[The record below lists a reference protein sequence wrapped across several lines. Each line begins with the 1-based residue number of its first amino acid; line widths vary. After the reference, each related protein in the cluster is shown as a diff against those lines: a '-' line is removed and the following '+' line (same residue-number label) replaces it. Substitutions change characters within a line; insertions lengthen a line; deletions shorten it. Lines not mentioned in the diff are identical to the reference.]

1 MKTSIIYCFSL
12 LTLFMFHCSLQAQNS
27 EPTLFTPKGLFEQV
41 RDKDGRVSNLESI
54 LINYNLPDSKGSN
67 GLLPALNTGYF
78 VLHFANGS
86 GMESATNADHIAR
99 REIIGK
105 VFQDVSN
112 FITPASA
119 SNQVHIL
126 VRNFADFTD
135 APASAVAA
143 SSAYYVMPHNSG
155 AASGDILDG
164 AVYQTINSGC
174 DAYSAV
180 TSSGANTGL
189 PVGETNLFYHGFAAF
204 NFNQLWNINSANPA
218 SASEVDFYSVALKEV
233 MNCLGLVSLINDGG
247 QSQFGNDHKYFSRY
261 DTQCKTATNIPFITN
276 SGACNMCNYLW
287 NPLLAVSSCI
297 DNNYNN
303 TNSTIHYK
311 TISETGVGNTSMSRS
326 PSNSDAEMLCSLGY
340 SVSNSFGSN
349 ANLNLASF
357 SLNCTNS
364 NSLSVA
370 SGTSVDGA
378 LNLLGNSG
386 VDLTISGS
394 LFLNNYSSNVTFQ
407 CLQVV
412 EGGGT
417 LNIGS
422 GGSSS
427 NIVYSTSAEAR
438 NTYHVLRYNLTD
450 GARSSDFRYVVL
462 KMMGGGCVEDN
473 CQLLNNGDFESFDG
487 FSCTMS
493 NIDAQQCWTD
503 FSGDSN
509 IMSPAC
515 AGTAMAFPTGA
526 LNSNIESGVSG
537 NGTNVLLLA
546 GTPQTS
552 SYFEESI
559 QQQMNQPLAVNES
572 YMLRYSV
579 RMISGANNNQQRMRA
594 VFTTDMQTTN
604 PLNWNPGNFTELFPF
619 MDVPDDGQW
628 HNYNQTIV
636 VPNIP
641 NLDVFIFGTDP
652 SSIYPF
658 GQPQLTYAVF
668 DDIQLTHIDN
678 RVLQFPPNTCGSVNW
693 NNMLNFVSP
702 TINNGE
708 FVINGVPQGS
718 GDFQWSTNVPGTYT
732 IQFNY
737 VDAFHTCQSIQQTIN
752 VLPQPLAN
760 ITFTDNNICI
770 GETIQL
776 TAVNNGQ
783 GNATYAWSPMNIT
796 SPDAGAV
803 VNATFNVSGFVSVVA
818 TVGTCTSFDG
828 QFFAVTDCPPAV
840 VTPVITGE
848 SCYNECDGSI
858 ALTAQNPFTIV
869 WSNGSTSPA
878 ISGLCPG
885 TYLATISMQG
895 FDVTQYTYVVS
906 GPPVGTLYNGNL
918 PPINGVVT
926 WPANFNVTCD
936 QDIVINANS
945 VLNMTNGTNNVIRF
959 TNNHG
964 IIIMPGGTLKANYTL
979 FTSTCGD
986 WWNGISC
993 RASSQ
998 TVRGMARLN
1007 QGCTVEKAIHAF
1019 MNHDGIG
1026 VGGNRGGRIEA
1037 HGVTFRNND
1046 RDVELRTFS
1055 VNPTIDYGANF
1066 YGCTFLV
1073 NTDALTPIDANNFRV
1088 ELNTNGRVNFVGCQ
1102 FNNQNNTM
1110 VTTDHMK
1117 AIDGYKS
1124 CILMYE
1130 TVAYPNSSIKGFDL
1144 GIDLLESGA
1153 TWNNI
1158 YSTEFAC
1165 YRGIYFGSQS
1175 KGRISF
1181 CDFGNMPAGMSADP
1195 IPTVDDED
1203 LNLDGSMDDGSYGI
1217 YLVGGFNNIISD
1229 NQLAIQQEAI
1239 NRYGII
1245 CINNNRQNNI
1255 HNNTFTNQKRALT
1268 CWKRNKFQDGSNDG
1282 VRITCNDFVTT
1293 TSGGYDIRVQDIG
1306 NTPNA
1311 GIAWKQMDYVQTNK
1325 SAFNQFDPNG
1335 QPTCDDDND
1344 LTAVGHRYYYFPGEG
1359 FIEYCG
1365 SVQPVQTGQ
1374 QGICL
1379 PIDLPNFS
1387 PTGSPISISTALAA
1401 VDVAYSQ
1408 KFSQWLSIVDGGNTD
1423 EVVDQILMA
1432 DFTDAM
1438 DLYHDLMSKSPAL
1451 SDEAM
1456 VEAIKKE
1463 YDFPASLLT
1472 AILQANPSAAK
1483 SAAIRAELDNRTNAL
1498 TPYQRALINEGINL
1512 TSLKEALEADMV
1524 AINFHRYE
1532 ICREA
1537 LEALMQTD
1545 VSDPNTD
1552 ALVAEVMNKE
1562 FNVYDRYLNINRQLN
1577 SGDQATALW
1586 LLEDAKT
1593 AYNLSPRQ
1601 WNEYYEMIELY
1612 NLEMQLLSV
1621 PTSLTATQVALLES
1635 KMMSK
1640 NDMVAQKAWSL
1651 LIGMGNGNT
1660 DDPLY
1665 DEEGAVAKSL
1675 VRLSDIPKESMATL
1689 YPNPAAAFC
1698 IIKLSE
1704 PMELHRVTV
1713 SNALGQIVLET
1724 PVAAEMMEIPL
1735 ETKQLKSGSYFVQ
1748 LWTNHNELVST
1759 LSLIVE

>member
-1 MKTSIIYCFSL
+1 
-12 LTLFMFHCSLQAQNS
+12 
-27 EPTLFTPKGLFEQV
+27 
-41 RDKDGRVSNLESI
+41 
-54 LINYNLPDSKGSN
+54 
-67 GLLPALNTGYF
+67 
-78 VLHFANGS
+78 
-86 GMESATNADHIAR
+86 
-99 REIIGK
+99 
-105 VFQDVSN
+105 
-112 FITPASA
+112 
-119 SNQVHIL
+119 
-126 VRNFADFTD
+126 
-135 APASAVAA
+135 
-143 SSAYYVMPHNSG
+143 
-155 AASGDILDG
+155 
-164 AVYQTINSGC
+164 
-174 DAYSAV
+174 
-180 TSSGANTGL
+180 
-189 PVGETNLFYHGFAAF
+189 
-204 NFNQLWNINSANPA
+204 
-218 SASEVDFYSVALKEV
+218 

-247 QSQFGNDHKYFSRY
+247 QSQFGNDHPYFSRY
-261 DTQCKTATNIPFITN
+261 DMQCKTASDLSFITN
-276 SGACNMCNYLW
+276 NGACNMRAYSW
-287 NPLLAVSSCI
+287 NPLITVSSCI
-297 DNNYNN
+297 NNNYNN
-303 TNSTIHYK
+303 TNGTIHYR
-311 TISETGVGNTSMSRS
+311 TISETGQGNASMHRS
-326 PSNSDAEMLCSLGY
+326 PTSAEAEMLCTLGY
-340 SVSNSFGSN
+340 SRGNSFGSN
-349 ANLNLASF
+349 VNLNAASY
-357 SLNCTNS
+357 SASCTNT
-364 NSLSVA
+364 NSISV
-370 SGTSVDGA
+370 SGGNT
-378 LNLLGNSG
+378 LNGIPAIVGNLG
-386 VDLTISGS
+386 VDLNISGS
-394 LFLNNYSSNVTFQ
+394 SLLNNYASNVTFD
-407 CLQVV
+407 CLQVIA
-412 EGGGT
+412 GGGT
-417 LNIGS
+417 LNMSS

-427 NIVYSTSAEAR
+427 NIVYSTNADLR
-438 NTYHVLRYNLTD
+438 NAYHVLRYSLTD
-450 GARSSDFRYVVL
+450 GEKSSDFRYVVL
-462 KMMGGGCVEDN
+462 KMMGGGCTEDN
-473 CQLLNNGDFESFDG
+473 CQLLNNGNFDSFDG
-487 FSCTMS
+487 SDCQMS
-493 NIDAQQCWTD
+493 NMETQQCWID
-503 FSGDSN
+503 LAGSGN
-509 IMSPAC
+509 IMSPLC
-515 AGTAMAFPTGA
+515 AGQPMEFPTGTNLA
-526 LNSNIESGVSG
+526 AVEDGVSG

-546 GTPQTS
+546 GNVNIS
-552 SYFEESI
+552 GYFQEAV
-559 QQQMNQPLAVNES
+559 QQGMNQSLMPNES
-572 YMLRYSV
+572 YRLRYSV
-579 RMISGANNNQQRMRA
+579 RMISEANNNAMRIRTSFA
-594 VFTTDMQTTN
+594 NTIQPTN
-604 PLNWNPGNFTELFPF
+604 FNTWNAASFNELFPF
-619 MDVPDDGQW
+619 MDFPDDGQW
-628 HNYNQTIV
+628 HNYDQTILM
-636 VPNIP
+636 PNIS
-641 NLDVFIFGTDP
+641 NLDVFMLGTNP
-652 SSIYPF
+652 ASLYTPLQYAKIYC
-658 GQPQLTYAVF
+658 VF

-708 FVINGVPQGS
+708 FVINGVSQGS

-752 VLPQPLAN
+752 VLPQPIAN

-783 GNATYAWSPMNIT
+783 GNATYTWSPINIT
-796 SPDAGAV
+796 APDAGAV
-803 VNATFNVSGFVSVVA
+803 VDATFNVSGFVTVTA
-818 TVGTCTSFDG
+818 TVGPCVNFHS
-828 QFFAVTDCPPAV
+828 QFFVVTDCPPAV
-840 VTPVITGE
+840 VTPVITNV
-848 SCYNECDGSI
+848 SCYNACNGSI
-858 ALTAQNPFTIV
+858 ALTAQNPFTVV
-869 WSNGSTSPA
+869 WSNGSTSPT

-895 FDVTQYTYVVS
+895 FDVTQYSYVIS
-906 GPPVGTLYNGNL
+906 NAPVGTLYNGNL

-926 WPANFNVTCD
+926 WPGNFNVTCD

-945 VLNMTNGTNNVIRF
+945 VLNLTNGTNNVIRF

-964 IIIMPGGTLKANYTL
+964 IIIKPGGTLKANYTL

-993 RASSQ
+993 QASSQ

-1046 RDVELRTFS
+1046 RDVELKTFS

-1073 NTDALTPIDANNFRV
+1073 NTDALTPIDADNFRV

-1102 FNNQNNTM
+1102 FDNQNNTM

-1195 IPTVDDED
+1195 IPSFDDED

-1229 NQLAIQQEAI
+1229 NHLAIQQEAI

-1255 HNNTFTNQKRALT
+1255 HQNTFTNQKRALV

-1293 TSGGYDIRVQDIG
+1293 TLSGYDIRVQDIG

-1311 GIAWKQMDYVQTNK
+1311 GIAWKQMNYDQTNF
-1325 SAFNQFDPNG
+1325 SAANQFDPNG
-1335 QPTCDDDND
+1335 QPTCDDDYD

-1365 SVQPVQTGQ
+1365 SVQPVQTSI
-1374 QGICL
+1374 QGGCPDL
-1379 PIDLPNFS
+1379 ALPNFS
-1387 PTGSPISISTALAA
+1387 ISGSPIAINTALAA

-1408 KFSQWLSIVDGGNTD
+1408 KFGQWLSIVDGGNTD

-1438 DLYHDLMSKSPAL
+1438 DLYHELLSKSPAL

-1483 SAAIRAELDNRTNAL
+1483 SAAIRAELDNRTNPL
-1498 TPYQRALINEGINL
+1498 TAYQRALINEGINL

-1537 LEALMQTD
+1537 LEALMQAD
-1545 VSDPNTD
+1545 VSDPNID
-1552 ALVAEVMNKE
+1552 AQMAEVMNKE

-1577 SGDQATALW
+1577 SGEQATALW

-1593 AYNLSPRQ
+1593 AYNLSSRQ

-1612 NLEMQLLSV
+1612 NLEMQWLSV
-1621 PTSLTATQVALLES
+1621 PTALTATQVALLES
-1635 KMMSK
+1635 KMMSR

-1651 LIGMGNGNT
+1651 LIGLGNGNT

-1675 VRLSDIPKESMATL
+1675 MRLSDIPEENMATL
-1689 YPNPAAAFC
+1689 YPNPASAFC

-1704 PMELHRVTV
+1704 PMELQRVTV

-1724 PVAAEMMEIPL
+1724 PVAAEMLEIPL
-1735 ETKQLKSGSYFVQ
+1735 ETKELKSGSYFVQ
-1748 LWTNHNELVST
+1748 LWTDHNQLLNT
-1759 LSLIVE
+1759 LSLIIE